1 LKGQRPALVHAGRAA
16 LRIEPSIIIQALIV
30 RGPELYLSNA
40 VSWSPDGQW
49 LVYHTHDRLA
59 LVQVATGL
67 KLPLANTIGWSDPT
81 WQP

>member
-1 LKGQRPALVHAGRAA
+1 MHAGRAA